1 LKGSRMAFGRITGWA
16 IDLPE
21 RILTNAELSEMVDTS
36 DEWIRERSG
45 ISTRHIDG
53 KVSEMSTNA
62 GKAALEK
69 AGVKPEEIDLFILA
83 TTTADK
89 VVPATSSI
97 VQNNLGLSC
106 GAFDLNAACS
116 GFVYGLVTAMQFADS
131 GMEKILLI
139 GSDSLSTFTDWED
152 RATCVLFGDG
162 AGAVVIERT
171 SDHPCFLGWDLMTDG
186 SAADLLYCEHGGK
199 IVMHGQEVF
208 RRAVIAMENAANT
221 AMEKAGVTSD
231 EISLV
236 VPHQANV
243 RIIDTAMK
251 RLGIAKEK
259 AALVMDTTGNTSA
272 ASIPLALIDSIDSGR
287 VKQDDLLLLVGF
299 GAGMTSAAA
308 VVKWNSAGN

>member
-1 LKGSRMAFGRITGWA
+1 MTFGRITGWA

-21 RILTNAELSEMVDTS
+21 RILTNDELSEMVDTS

-221 AMEKAGVTSD
+221 ALEKAGVTSD
-231 EISLV
+231 QISLV

-243 RIIDTAMK
+243 RIIDAAMK

>member
-1 LKGSRMAFGRITGWA
+1 MAFGRITGWA

-21 RILTNAELSEMVDTS
+21 RILTNDELSEMVDTS

>member
-1 LKGSRMAFGRITGWA
+1 MAFGRITGWA

-21 RILTNAELSEMVDTS
+21 RILTNDELSQMVDTS
-36 DEWIRERSG
+36 DEWIKERSG
-45 ISTRHIDG
+45 ISSRHIDG

-89 VVPATSSI
+89 VVPATSTI

-152 RATCVLFGDG
+152 RTTCVLFGDG

-171 SDHPCFLGWDLMTDG
+171 SEQPCFLGWDLMSDG

-199 IVMHGQEVF
+199 IVMHGQEVC

-221 AMEKAGVTSD
+221 AMKKAGVTSD
-231 EISLV
+231 DISLV

-243 RIIDTAMK
+243 RIIDAAMK
-251 RLGIAKEK
+251 RLGIANEK
-259 AALVMDTTGNTSA
+259 AALVMYKTGNTSA

-308 VVKWNSAGN
+308 VVRWNSEVN

>member
-1 LKGSRMAFGRITGWA
+1 MAFGRITGWG

-21 RILTNAELSEMVDTS
+21 RILTNDELAKMVDTS

-69 AGVKPEEIDLFILA
+69 AGVKPEEVDLFILA

-116 GFVYGLVTAMQFADS
+116 GFVYGLVTAMQFTDS

-152 RATCVLFGDG
+152 RTTCVLFGDG

-171 SDHPCFLGWDLMTDG
+171 SEQPCFLGWDLMADG

-199 IVMHGQEVF
+199 IIMHGQEVF
-208 RRAVIAMENAANT
+208 RRAVIAMENSANAAL
-221 AMEKAGVTSD
+221 EKAGVTSD
-231 EISLV
+231 QISLV

-243 RIIDTAMK
+243 RIIAAAIK

-308 VVKWNSAGN
+308 VVRWNSAGN

>member
-1 LKGSRMAFGRITGWA
+1 MAFGRITGWA

-36 DEWIRERSG
+36 DEWIRERTG

>member
-1 LKGSRMAFGRITGWA
+1 MAFGRITGWA

-21 RILTNAELSEMVDTS
+21 RILTNDELSQMVDTS

-45 ISTRHIDG
+45 ISSRHIDG

-152 RATCVLFGDG
+152 RTTCVLFGDG

-171 SDHPCFLGWDLMTDG
+171 SEQPCFLGWDLMADG

-221 AMEKAGVTSD
+221 AMEKAGVIAD
-231 EISLV
+231 EHHYEERAAGSSL
-236 VPHQANV
+236 
-243 RIIDTAMK
+243 
-251 RLGIAKEK
+251 LGEEESQSSEAE
-259 AALVMDTTGNTSA
+259 AQGSHFNLFEA
-272 ASIPLALIDSIDSGR
+272 
-287 VKQDDLLLLVGF
+287 DD
-299 GAGMTSAAA
+299 GADCY
-308 VVKWNSAGN
+308 

>member
-1 LKGSRMAFGRITGWA
+1 MTFGRITGWA

-21 RILTNAELSEMVDTS
+21 RILTNDELSQMVDTS
-36 DEWIRERSG
+36 DEWIKERSG
-45 ISTRHIDG
+45 ISSRHIDG

-89 VVPATSSI
+89 VVPATSTI

-152 RATCVLFGDG
+152 RTTCVLFGDG

-171 SDHPCFLGWDLMTDG
+171 SEQPCFLGWDLMSDG
-186 SAADLLYCEHGGK
+186 SAADLLYGEHGGK

-221 AMEKAGVTSD
+221 AMKKAGVTSD
-231 EISLV
+231 DISLV

-243 RIIDTAMK
+243 RIIDAAMK
-251 RLGIAKEK
+251 RLGIANEK
-259 AALVMDTTGNTSA
+259 AALVMDKTGNTSA

-308 VVKWNSAGN
+308 VVRWNSEVN

>member
-1 LKGSRMAFGRITGWA
+1 MTFGRITGWG

-21 RILTNAELSEMVDTS
+21 RILTNDELSKMVDTS

-131 GMEKILLI
+131 GMQKILLI

-152 RATCVLFGDG
+152 RTTCVLFGDG

-171 SDHPCFLGWDLMTDG
+171 SDQPCFLGWDLMADG

-199 IVMHGQEVF
+199 IIMHGQEVF

-231 EISLV
+231 QISLV
-236 VPHQANV
+236 IPHQANV

-259 AALVMDTTGNTSA
+259 AALVMDKTGNTSA

-287 VKQDDLLLLVGF
+287 VEQDDLLLLVGF

-308 VVKWNSAGN
+308 VLRWNSAAN

>member
-1 LKGSRMAFGRITGWA
+1 MAFGRITGWA

-21 RILTNAELSEMVDTS
+21 RILTNDELAQMVDTS
-36 DEWIRERSG
+36 DEWIKERSG
-45 ISTRHIDG
+45 ISSRHIDG

-89 VVPATSSI
+89 VVPATSTI

-152 RATCVLFGDG
+152 RTTCVLFGDG

-171 SDHPCFLGWDLMTDG
+171 SEQPCFLGWDLMSDG

-221 AMEKAGVTSD
+221 AMKKAGVTSD
-231 EISLV
+231 DISLV

-243 RIIDTAMK
+243 RIIDAAMK
-251 RLGIAKEK
+251 RLGIANEK
-259 AALVMDTTGNTSA
+259 AALVMDKTGNTSA

-308 VVKWNSAGN
+308 VVRWNSEVN

>member
-1 LKGSRMAFGRITGWA
+1 MTFGRITGWG

-21 RILTNAELSEMVDTS
+21 RILTNDELSKMVDTS

-131 GMEKILLI
+131 GMQKILLI

-152 RATCVLFGDG
+152 RTTCVLFGDG

-171 SDHPCFLGWDLMTDG
+171 SDQPCFLGWDLMADG

-199 IVMHGQEVF
+199 IIMHGQEVF

-236 VPHQANV
+236 IPHQANV

-259 AALVMDTTGNTSA
+259 AALVMDRTGNTSA

-287 VKQDDLLLLVGF
+287 VEQDDLLLLVGF

-308 VVKWNSAGN
+308 VLRWNSPAN

>member
-1 LKGSRMAFGRITGWA
+1 MTFGRITGWA

-21 RILTNAELSEMVDTS
+21 RILTNDELAQMVDTS
-36 DEWIRERSG
+36 DEWIKERSG
-45 ISTRHIDG
+45 ISSRHIDG

-89 VVPATSSI
+89 VVPATSTI

-116 GFVYGLVTAMQFADS
+116 GFVYGLVTAMQFSDS

-152 RATCVLFGDG
+152 RTTCVLFGDG

-171 SDHPCFLGWDLMTDG
+171 SEQPCFLGWDLMSDG

-221 AMEKAGVTSD
+221 AMKKAGVTSD
-231 EISLV
+231 DISLV

-243 RIIDTAMK
+243 RIIDAAMK
-251 RLGIAKEK
+251 RLGIANEK
-259 AALVMDTTGNTSA
+259 AALVMDKTGNTSA

-308 VVKWNSAGN
+308 VVRWNSEVN

>member
-1 LKGSRMAFGRITGWA
+1 MAFGRITGWA

-21 RILTNAELSEMVDTS
+21 RILTNDELAQMVDTS
-36 DEWIRERSG
+36 DEWIKERSG
-45 ISTRHIDG
+45 ISSRHIDG

-89 VVPATSSI
+89 VVPATSTI

-116 GFVYGLVTAMQFADS
+116 GFVYGLVTAMQFSDS

-152 RATCVLFGDG
+152 RTTCVLFGDG

-171 SDHPCFLGWDLMTDG
+171 SEQPCFLGWDLMADG

-221 AMEKAGVTSD
+221 AMKKAGVTSD
-231 EISLV
+231 DISLV

-243 RIIDTAMK
+243 RIIDAAMK
-251 RLGIAKEK
+251 RLGIANEK
-259 AALVMDTTGNTSA
+259 AALVMDKTGNTSA

-308 VVKWNSAGN
+308 VVRWNSEVN

>member
-1 LKGSRMAFGRITGWA
+1 MAFGRITGWA

-21 RILTNAELSEMVDTS
+21 RILTNDELSQMVDTS
-36 DEWIRERSG
+36 DEWIKERSG
-45 ISTRHIDG
+45 ISSRHIDG

-89 VVPATSSI
+89 VVPATSTI

-152 RATCVLFGDG
+152 RTTCVLFGDG

-171 SDHPCFLGWDLMTDG
+171 SEQPCFLGWDLMSDG

-221 AMEKAGVTSD
+221 AMKKAGVTSD
-231 EISLV
+231 DISLV

-243 RIIDTAMK
+243 RIIDAAMK
-251 RLGIAKEK
+251 RLGIANEK
-259 AALVMDTTGNTSA
+259 AALVMDKTGNTSA

-299 GAGMTSAAA
+299 GAGMTSVAA
-308 VVKWNSAGN
+308 VVRWNSEVN

>member
-1 LKGSRMAFGRITGWA
+1 
-16 IDLPE
+16 
-21 RILTNAELSEMVDTS
+21 MVDTS
-36 DEWIRERSG
+36 DEWIKERSG
-45 ISTRHIDG
+45 ISSRHIDG

-69 AGVKPEEIDLFILA
+69 AGVKPDEIDLFILA

-152 RATCVLFGDG
+152 RTTCVLFGDG

-171 SDHPCFLGWDLMTDG
+171 SDQPCFLGWDLMADG

-221 AMEKAGVTSD
+221 AMKKAGVTSD
-231 EISLV
+231 DISLV

-243 RIIDTAMK
+243 RIIDAAMK
-251 RLGIAKEK
+251 RLGIANEK
-259 AALVMDTTGNTSA
+259 AALVMDKTGNTSA

-308 VVKWNSAGN
+308 VIRWNSEGN

>member
-1 LKGSRMAFGRITGWA
+1 MAFGRITGWG

-21 RILTNAELSEMVDTS
+21 RILTNDELAKMVDTS

-69 AGVKPEEIDLFILA
+69 AGVKPEEVDLFILA

-116 GFVYGLVTAMQFADS
+116 GFVYGLVTAMQFTDS

-152 RATCVLFGDG
+152 RTTCVLFGDG

-171 SDHPCFLGWDLMTDG
+171 SEQPCFLGWDLLADG

-199 IVMHGQEVF
+199 IIMHGQEVF
-208 RRAVIAMENAANT
+208 RRAVIAMENSANAAL
-221 AMEKAGVTSD
+221 EKAGVTSD
-231 EISLV
+231 QISLV

-243 RIIDTAMK
+243 RIIDAAIK

-308 VVKWNSAGN
+308 VVRWNSAGN

>member
-1 LKGSRMAFGRITGWA
+1 MAFGRITGWA

-21 RILTNAELSEMVDTS
+21 RILTNDELSQMVDTS
-36 DEWIRERSG
+36 DEWIKERSG
-45 ISTRHIDG
+45 ISSRHIDG

-89 VVPATSSI
+89 VVPATSTI

-152 RATCVLFGDG
+152 RTTCVLFGDG

-171 SDHPCFLGWDLMTDG
+171 SEQPCFLGWDLMSDG

-221 AMEKAGVTSD
+221 AMKKAGVTSD
-231 EISLV
+231 DISLV

-243 RIIDTAMK
+243 RIIDAAMK
-251 RLGIAKEK
+251 RLGIA
-259 AALVMDTTGNTSA
+259 LS
-272 ASIPLALIDSIDSGR
+272 LIHI
-287 VKQDDLLLLVGF
+287 
-299 GAGMTSAAA
+299 
-308 VVKWNSAGN
+308 

>member
-1 LKGSRMAFGRITGWA
+1 MTFGRITGWA

-21 RILTNAELSEMVDTS
+21 RILTNDELSQMVDTS
-36 DEWIRERSG
+36 DEWIKERSG
-45 ISTRHIDG
+45 ISSRHIDG

-89 VVPATSSI
+89 VVPATSTI

-152 RATCVLFGDG
+152 RTTCVLFGDG

-171 SDHPCFLGWDLMTDG
+171 SEQPCFLGWDLMSDG

-221 AMEKAGVTSD
+221 AMKKAGVTSD
-231 EISLV
+231 DISLV

-243 RIIDTAMK
+243 RIIDAAMK
-251 RLGIAKEK
+251 RLGIANEK
-259 AALVMDTTGNTSA
+259 AALVMDKTGNTSA

-308 VVKWNSAGN
+308 VVRWNSEVN

>member
-1 LKGSRMAFGRITGWA
+1 MTFGRITGWG

-21 RILTNAELSEMVDTS
+21 RILTNDELSKMVDTS

-131 GMEKILLI
+131 GMQKILLI

-152 RATCVLFGDG
+152 RTTCVLFGDG

-171 SDHPCFLGWDLMTDG
+171 SDQPCFLGWDLMADG

-199 IVMHGQEVF
+199 IIMHGQEVF

-236 VPHQANV
+236 IPHQANV

-259 AALVMDTTGNTSA
+259 AALVMDRTGNTSA

-287 VKQDDLLLLVGF
+287 VEQDDLLLLVGF

-308 VVKWNSAGN
+308 VLRWNSAAN

>member
-1 LKGSRMAFGRITGWA
+1 MAFGRITGWA

-171 SDHPCFLGWDLMTDG
+171 SDHPCFLGWDLMADG

-208 RRAVIAMENAANT
+208 RRAV
-221 AMEKAGVTSD
+221 
-231 EISLV
+231 
-236 VPHQANV
+236 
-243 RIIDTAMK
+243 
-251 RLGIAKEK
+251 
-259 AALVMDTTGNTSA
+259 
-272 ASIPLALIDSIDSGR
+272 
-287 VKQDDLLLLVGF
+287 
-299 GAGMTSAAA
+299 
-308 VVKWNSAGN
+308 